1 MNAIGAGCVDEFAA
15 VASAGAALSA
25 RHAASTVHRWDR
37 IIPRHLEENA
47 MTNGISESGLDFR
60 RMTSGDRPEVFKLLA
75 EYFTGDPFY
84 RESAPA
90 YQGGETERE
99 ATEAALAAALALFV
113 DRPDYGFIWLAFEAG
128 SLVGCAAVGYS
139 ISLSL
144 GRVVASL
151 DALVVAPAARR
162 RGIGVEL
169 VESLIVQ
176 LENAEVAR
184 LDVGVHQRNEGARN
198 FFAGLGFEATHDER
212 MALVLA

>member
-1 MNAIGAGCVDEFAA
+1 
-15 VASAGAALSA
+15 
-25 RHAASTVHRWDR
+25 
-37 IIPRHLEENA
+37 
-47 MTNGISESGLDFR
+47 MTNGVSESGLDFR
-60 RMTSGDRPEVFKLLA
+60 RMTSGERPEVFKLLS

-90 YQGGETERE
+90 YQGGETGRDG
-99 ATEAALAAALALFV
+99 TEAALAAALALFV

-128 SLVGCAAVGYS
+128 RLVGCAAVGYS

-151 DALVVAPAARR
+151 DTLVVAPAARR

-169 VESLIVQ
+169 VESLVVQ
-176 LENAEVAR
+176 LQNAEIAR
-184 LDVGVHQRNEGARN
+184 LDVGVHQRNEGSRS
-198 FFAGLGFEATHDER
+198 FFAGLGFEPTHDER